1 MAKAVSENVEN
12 WKAKF
17 DKILHEKNA
26 FTDLLEK
33 VEAKTGVRRLYLVL
47 ALSLIMAL
55 YLMIGYGAQFLCNF
69 IGFCIQLMHQFFF
82 YFDRVKAIESTSKDD
97 DTQWLTYWVVYSFFS
112 LLEFF
117 TDIFLFWI
125 PFYWFFKCVF
135 LVWCFAPAQWNGSNM
150 IYNRLIRPF
159 VLRYQ
164 TKIDKAIDDAT
175 EVVKEVGGVAEGLAN
190 EAASDAIRRRVVG
203 DDGKQD

>member
-69 IGFCIQLMHQFFF
+69 IGFL
-82 YFDRVKAIESTSKDD
+82 YPAYASVKAIESTSKDD

-125 PFYWFFKCVF
+125 PFYWFFK
-135 LVWCFAPAQWNGSNM
+135 
-150 IYNRLIRPF
+150 
-159 VLRYQ
+159 